1 MFWWIEA
8 VEVIEA
14 TEVVEPFEV
23 IEAAEV
29 PEARKITQYV
39 KCKVSFSAKMH
50 KKAKNKIENR
60 FTFGTFKLL
69 LLKKWIWIFTS
80 YRGGQHQKNK
90 NWRIRHKWVLS
101 HEYVGPKI
109 LAKIKIYVLTRA
121 ELLFQVCYEIP
132 CKTKKD
138 NLSQYL

>member
-1 MFWWIEA
+1 MASTASKRKSAKNQWNMGFLVNYPTLRDLDRSIWCKIEGNIKLSTFFWWNEA

-14 TEVVEPFEV
+14 TEVVEAVEV

-29 PEARKITQYV
+29 LDARKITQYV

-69 LLKKWIWIFTS
+69 L
-80 YRGGQHQKNK
+80 QKNEFEFLD
-90 NWRIRHKWVLS
+90 I
-101 HEYVGPKI
+101 I
-109 LAKIKIYVLTRA
+109 L
-121 ELLFQVCYEIP
+121 
-132 CKTKKD
+132 
-138 NLSQYL
+138 